1 MAYTV
6 TEVAG
11 PNSVSLD
18 ETESVI
24 GMTTRRRSSR
34 AVNEVVEKVMPYMI
48 RPTEKPVIVDS
59 AEKKGESKREKDSQE
74 KTNRAKNV
82 IQCLDMSPLAVCVP
96 DKS

>member
-1 MAYTV
+1 
-6 TEVAG
+6 
-11 PNSVSLD
+11 
-18 ETESVI
+18 
-24 GMTTRRRSSR
+24 
-34 AVNEVVEKVMPYMI
+34 MPYMI

-96 DKS
+96 DKSQALPRRLRPGHERVSNCYNLN